1 MQKDIRFIQRYT
13 HFTQAF
19 VKLREVVSMPE
30 LNEIE
35 QNGMVQRFEFTL
47 ELAWKTM
54 RDFLTDEGFV
64 VWSPKETIRQAFASG
79 YIDDAQVWID
89 MIDLRNAFSHDY
101 DGTIFDTQES
111 FIRKDAVSAISHMIQ
126 FFSTKVWK

>member
-19 VKLREVVSMPE
+19 AKLREVVLIPE

-54 RDFLTDEGFV
+54 RDFLTEEGFI
-64 VWSPKETIRQAFASG
+64 VWSPKETMRQAFASG
-79 YIDDAQVWID
+79 YIDDAQVWMD

-101 DGTIFDTQES
+101 DGTLFDERES
-111 FIRKDAVSAISHMIQ
+111 FLRKDTFLAIEQTIQ
-126 FFSTKVWK
+126 FFSSKIWK